1 MIRVDLKFFYSM
13 EDESKSI
20 LMNLYK
26 EVLLVSDLE
35 PDEPII
41 YDAQLFEDEAHIFYL
56 EIIRNPDVSALQ
68 AQCDSF
74 RNHFTLFT
82 LLLKQQSL
90 SSEYKKSST
99 SEYLAS
105 LTQHILKFIKNST
118 KQINEEKLLINLI
131 KILEKIKDF
140 PNAFKTFV
148 SGSILKE
155 TSYLQEIL
163 SEIPDFEPLHACNK
177 GKSLIA

>member
-140 PNAFKTFV
+140 HNAFKTFV
-148 SGSILKE
+148 
-155 TSYLQEIL
+155 
-163 SEIPDFEPLHACNK
+163 
-177 GKSLIA
+177 